1 MAEVN
6 QPQSLNSI
14 VFGLLVGFLL
24 PVIFFF
30 LYFLFRIHSTD
41 FTGYFRFLIESKKL
55 VHVMSL
61 SVFPNLIP
69 FLLFVN
75 SSRFRAGRGVLG
87 ATIGLAILIFILKFV

>member
-14 VFGLLVGFLL
+14 VFGLIVGLAA
-24 PVIFFF
+24 PVIFFL
-30 LYFLFRIHSTD
+30 LYFLFRIHGTD
-41 FTGYFRFLIESKKL
+41 FAGYLSFLVESKKL

-61 SVFPNLIP
+61 SVLPNLIP
-69 FLLFVN
+69 FFLFVN

-87 ATIGLAILIFILKFV
+87 ATIGLGILIFILKFT